1 MKMKSYYLQPDTVLN
16 EKYKIVKN
24 IGEGG
29 FGITYEALNQTIN
42 IRVAIKELYIKNLLV
57 RDVEKSNSV
66 SVQYEE
72 NTDDFERA
80 KKHFLQ
86 EAKVLSEFSNAP
98 GIVQILDYFEE
109 NNTAYIVM
117 SYIDGIN
124 LSDYRKQHAMTWDDT
139 FNMIKPVLV
148 SLNKLHKKGIVHRDI
163 SANNIMITDDGL
175 AYLIDFGTTKEIAL
189 SEESTSIVYS
199 KKGYTPLEQFSD
211 AGIVGPWSDI
221 YAIMAVCY
229 ECITGTM
236 IPTALQRT
244 LVDEYKSLKEQK
256 IAVPKEL
263 DAIFRKALAVDYKNR
278 YQNVDELLSDIEHL
292 EKKKEKKVKKRKKKF
307 QLAGI
312 LFLLLCVVLGAI
324 GYYNRDKIIF
334 HNVETEEFCIFFDED
349 ITLKEAKQNKEYIK
363 ERLEALADGE
373 KYLIYEHN
381 DYVRCIIP
389 SKCFGDWDKSLF
401 INYFLMPQYRW
412 KISASTE
419 EDYYYLEN
427 KYIQNVDYDDDSLI
441 ITFTD
446 DTPDNVFEIL
456 EKATL
461 SVCSVRGGN
470 FHGIDVDKMEILNK
484 NSCKIYL
491 DTSTNFIKLLAI
503 VYKQGDI
510 VPKSTYVLNV
520 NSDWEKIENGNYIG
534 NYQKDIKYFKNN
546 YVTLKYSSPDNF
558 SDGEWLDTMIDLK
571 GRLDVLKIPYAVGY
585 LDESDKKIITIRV
598 NQKDYNTD
606 LFGLLNMSSVDISIW
621 DERLRKI
628 SVSSFKSIKLKQK
641 GDGVIGS
648 FAYDEYGDSYAE
660 SFQNQIK
667 LNSERNL
674 FKFYFVAKEFPL
686 LEGTMY
692 GDPENQTFY
701 FDKINIDNGE
711 ITKDNQIIL
720 DYLNYIGDAQKPNEM
735 FNQFYFEEVQYSNFF
750 QKICKEPAKSLSYAN
765 FDTSKYDDLI
775 DSLQSAFPNAEIKKE
790 KNQINY
796 SCNVNMILSRDF
808 YYESANNINYTED
821 WIRKILDITNAKNG
835 MIFCSLDIVI
845 PSKEDKTACAA
856 RISIDRRDSIY
867 SENID
872 DERYYIT
879 LVGFEKDEGK
889 WIENLYNDMKSQK
902 EFESVMDMFYNQSGD

>member
-1 MKMKSYYLQPDTVLN
+1 MKSYYLQPDTVLN

-42 IRVAIKELYIKNLLV
+42 LRVAIKELYIKNLLV

-72 NTDDFERA
+72 NTDDFERS

-148 SLNKLHKKGIVHRDI
+148 SLNKLHKKGVVHRDI

-278 YQNVDELLSDIEHL
+278 YQNVDDLLSDIEHL
-292 EKKKEKKVKKRKKKF
+292 EKKKEKKVENRKKKF

-312 LFLLLCVVLGAI
+312 LFLLLCIVLGAI

-349 ITLKEAKQNKEYIK
+349 ITLKEAKQNKEYTK

-419 EDYYYLEN
+419 EGAYYYLEN

-446 DTPDNVFEIL
+446 DTPGNVFEIL

-461 SVCSVRGGN
+461 SICSVRGGN
-470 FHGIDVDKMEILNK
+470 FHGIDADKMEILNK

-510 VPKSTYVLNV
+510 VPKSTYVLNI

-606 LFGLLNMSSVDISIW
+606 LFGLLNMSSADISIW

-641 GDGVIGS
+641 DDGVIGS

-667 LNSERNL
+667 LN
-674 FKFYFVAKEFPL
+674 
-686 LEGTMY
+686 
-692 GDPENQTFY
+692 
-701 FDKINIDNGE
+701 
-711 ITKDNQIIL
+711 
-720 DYLNYIGDAQKPNEM
+720 
-735 FNQFYFEEVQYSNFF
+735 
-750 QKICKEPAKSLSYAN
+750 
-765 FDTSKYDDLI
+765 
-775 DSLQSAFPNAEIKKE
+775 
-790 KNQINY
+790 
-796 SCNVNMILSRDF
+796 
-808 YYESANNINYTED
+808 
-821 WIRKILDITNAKNG
+821 
-835 MIFCSLDIVI
+835 
-845 PSKEDKTACAA
+845 
-856 RISIDRRDSIY
+856 
-867 SENID
+867 
-872 DERYYIT
+872 
-879 LVGFEKDEGK
+879 
-889 WIENLYNDMKSQK
+889 
-902 EFESVMDMFYNQSGD
+902 